1 MTISTTLIILLTVI
15 AAYSIGSISSA
26 VVVSYLMK
34 LPDPRTSGSG
44 NPGATNVLRLGGKT
58 AGAVTL
64 LGDIL
69 KGFAPVLVARLYMDS
84 PSIIAAVALA
94 AFLGHLFPIL
104 LRFQGG
110 KGVATALGVIAAMT
124 WPTALLSLGTWLLM
138 AVASRYSS
146 LSAIITALLAPIYAG
161 YITSNIIYT
170 GAIGLISV
178 LIIWRHRSNIQNL
191 IAGTETRIGQKNQ

>member
-146 LSAIITALLAPIYAG
+146 LSAIITALLVPIYAG

>member
-1 MTISTTLIILLTVI
+1 MTISTLIILLTVI

-110 KGVATALGVIAAMT
+110 KGVATALGVIAAVT